1 MLFCEAASS
10 DMRVQKRVDDAQRRM
25 ASSFSLQS
33 QRADCRAGMNNR
45 STQPVRDKNPPLTRL
60 NPTPCPKFGDF
71 APSEKCVAVPYGSPG
86 WTDKEFYS
94 HTIDP
99 SDKLFAV
106 SYELMDCRASK
117 VGMLLK
123 CSANFTDGSEER
135 RDAFG
140 SVRAEYA
147 CCI

>member
-1 MLFCEAASS
+1 MPTSPAVE
-10 DMRVQKRVDDAQRRM
+10 DDFPGIAVENYLG
-25 ASSFSLQS
+25 SL
-33 QRADCRAGMNNR
+33 
-45 STQPVRDKNPPLTRL
+45 L

-71 APSEKCVAVPYGSPG
+71 APSEKYAAVPYGSPG
-86 WTDKEFYS
+86 WTDEEFYS

-99 SDKLFAV
+99 SAKLFAV

>member
-1 MLFCEAASS
+1 MYLL
-10 DMRVQKRVDDAQRRM
+10 RY
-25 ASSFSLQS
+25 
-33 QRADCRAGMNNR
+33 DCMQIITRYNAF
-45 STQPVRDKNPPLTRL
+45 NPS
-60 NPTPCPKFGDF
+60 PCPKFGDF
-71 APSEKCVAVPYGSPG
+71 APSEKYAAVPYGSPG
-86 WTDKEFYS
+86 WTDEEFYS

-99 SDKLFAV
+99 SAKLFAV

>member
-1 MLFCEAASS
+1 MRHQNLLVLFQVLL
-10 DMRVQKRVDDAQRRM
+10 RYR
-25 ASSFSLQS
+25 SFF
-33 QRADCRAGMNNR
+33 
-45 STQPVRDKNPPLTRL
+45 STSKSVNPSE
-60 NPTPCPKFGDF
+60 CPKNGDF
-71 APSEKCVAVPYGSPG
+71 APSEKYAAVPYGSPG

-99 SDKLFAV
+99 SAKLFAV
-106 SYELMDCRASK
+106 SYEIMDCRASK